1 MSTSR
6 TVSGEIRLPDTG
18 VPEQTVAV
26 VVQIEDVS
34 RADAP
39 SVIVGEQRHN
49 VKLRPGGV
57 LPLHVEV
64 PGDRIDERSSYSVRV
79 HVDVSGSGEVSVGDL
94 VSTQSYP
101 VLTRGH
107 PDHASI
113 RVQRV

>member
-18 VPEQTVAV
+18 VPEQTAAV
-26 VVQIEDVS
+26 VVQVEDVS

-39 SVIVGEQRHN
+39 SVIGGEQRHN
-49 VKLRPGGV
+49 VKLRSGGV

-64 PGDRIDERSSYSVRV
+64 LVDRIDERSYSVQV

-94 VSTQSYP
+94 ISTRSYP

-113 RVQRV
+113 KVQPV